1 MEKTIRGI
9 VGGTGSRG
17 EQSALQNKSTSTT
30 TLRLVFLWLVVGL
43 PLLWGVIKA
52 LEDVRFL
59 IQ

>member
-1 MEKTIRGI
+1 MEKTIRGAA
-9 VGGTGSRG
+9 GDAGSRG

-52 LEDVRFL
+52 LDDVRFL
-59 IQ
+59 VE